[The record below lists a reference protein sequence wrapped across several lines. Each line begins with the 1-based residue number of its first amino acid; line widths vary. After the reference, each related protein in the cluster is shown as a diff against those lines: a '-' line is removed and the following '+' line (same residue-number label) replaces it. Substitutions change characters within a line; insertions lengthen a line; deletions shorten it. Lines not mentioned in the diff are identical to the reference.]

1 MRPAALHARV
11 ARLEATV
18 GTQGLSDEDRAH
30 LLAWQARCAERW
42 QGGPPPTLEQLALLA
57 RPGFWTRLQAAWA
70 RPAFARACLEALL
83 LQAARPA
90 DNDLADQG

>member
-42 QGGPPPTLEQLALLA
+42 QGGPPTTLEQLALLA
-57 RPGFWTRLQAAWA
+57 RAGFWERLQQAWG
-70 RPAFARACLEALL
+70 RPAFARACLEVVERRHAYSAQQIRL
-83 LQAARPA
+83 
-90 DNDLADQG
+90 